1 MRVYRNNIET
11 FKTSRYFPVYCTN
24 GVCYAS
30 DRVTRSYLQPQV
42 GLIVKTGSGF
52 KSISANI
59 EITSDSYYRF
69 DGFQAGTS
77 ELIWTAIDEQT
88 AMDNSVISV
97 IDIMKATYSGTD
109 MGERKIVATIKF
121 PTPIDFRM
129 GDYVEIPMQTLLHSS
144 ESAAGSIGRERFYI
158 YTEPITKKTARP
170 MSAGDAFEITVTF
183 YPRQYELG
191 STILRDNIQQKAN
204 PDNII
209 YTGFDTVSFVGGA
222 RALLDYCIASMN
234 AQYVDNDGEPLWKYQ
249 LASSV
254 DEQQNNALE
263 YFSFSFSHTSV
274 ADALVKLNDPEQINT
289 KFFIN
294 DRTIYVGYKRPYI
307 CKVNLQEQIE
317 DEPLKLMYGKTS
329 YLPINH
335 DRGLLLNIQ
344 KTVGDAV
351 PVTKL
356 FAYGAARNI
365 NRYYC
370 ADLIASGRYV
380 NKLMLPSFSND
391 GRTDFVISE
400 DGVKKFGIRE
410 GSKEFDI
417 YPSIEHMTYA
427 DIRGIKYCIK
437 VKTSGITADLS
448 NNDGSFEHS
457 NTKSNYAV
465 TRVQC
470 YKVTPCEDNEGVNT
484 LVPCAPPEDLVVIVR
499 ATGKVVKC
507 ILRGGKTNDEAIA
520 KQIASDGKWSN
531 GNGRVPAKTYRGT
544 DYIPGSCFCV
554 HDNNFTDGEGNK
566 YSSSERDNW
575 FNTPA
580 TATTDS
586 ASELHRIEYVDTF
599 WLTDVYVFES
609 YSQTH
614 FRRDGYSAGAWARI
628 NNNSG
633 YGDSLPINEVVAV
646 EKIVITDTS
655 SNQNTTAQKTWD
667 LYLRDLGFS
676 LDEQNDF
683 GDKVFVFDTPK
694 ISIRDGLLTGREFTF
709 GSGTPTDHQDYCVCA
724 YNEDGTLNDDFFS
737 GSGYTD
743 RTVAQAAF
751 AKGAIWRLRMNRIG
765 DDPELQSIGIILPNK
780 ELYVS
785 EGDHVTLLDI
795 YMPDVYVRAAENRLL
810 REATK
815 YLRQNDKGDIKYAT
829 DIDEVRINQIPMY
842 AIQMREGVRVR
853 LSDEDLKITTENA
866 VRNIVDYPNGLESQV
881 SMFTVEHD
889 VTTETVMTFFRFQPD
904 VIDTWNEYDSFESH
918 VTGFNEEL
926 GRCAISLPRISEM
939 ANVESLDIFYS
950 KEGGG
955 YSKDRNLATYTKVSP
970 KILTTTPAEDN
981 WLISF
986 ECSKEIYDILVSDY
1000 RDIHVELYESII
1012 GTETHKYSNYGK
1024 PYYAIANEIVEFL
1037 SGKYYEVTMDVETA
1051 FVTNPIQFLLS
1062 KDRDV
1067 LGNMYCPECRITQ
1080 VSGANKEGFQRIRVS
1095 FYLDNTFDDSV
1106 GYYTAVKYV
1115 ADGNTEYASI
1125 RLLSV
1130 TEKDYDRMGDV
1141 VDYADSAIEQ
1151 ITIEIEDNTRSA
1163 DTRILSSYPEP
1174 IRKISL
1180 TLNNTP
1186 KATSWA
1192 KMMNRISATEQEIET
1207 YKSVKE
1213 SLIKTARDNARAIL
1227 SLRNSIFDPDA
1238 TTENK
1243 CDYTFLHIMMMQ
1255 LGADSMNYLLDK
1267 TYQDAGG
1274 ALHNCSISRTS
1285 SEANPVFNVN
1295 NEDTLH
1301 HLVFTDGSQN
1311 GHWTIKGPFS
1321 QTLQPN
1327 EDGSWSPYFVCI
1339 RCRKDGDN
1347 ALNENAWICS
1357 KHQYAVNQDI
1367 NPETGATTDQYGN
1380 LMTDYWYFNWAILTC
1395 PDNDGSYVLRETRG
1409 NAYMYGDS
1417 LICGKIS
1424 SLAQNS
1430 YFDLNTGNFVL
1441 GGNKDGSAALSYI
1454 DGKLTIGGIPNED
1467 RINELIDEI
1476 NKMNNLEIGGENLFR
1491 GEDWA
1496 DWGFKPSSFEHKLR
1510 SDDLQAG
1517 KYVITG
1523 KVYSTYGGCQ
1533 VTVQYTDGTTKA
1545 IFENSYLSN
1554 LSTSATE
1561 DNLIT
1566 SNVAMS
1572 LNYVFE
1578 MEKDGYVFITPVS
1591 PDSSNYYR
1599 IALVD
1604 VMLQKG
1610 TKATAYQPYI
1620 EHITNALKG
1629 TTESAGGLVAT
1640 SLIMLKNE
1648 DGEVI
1653 AGMSGLTDDNPNGES
1668 GDGTHSEGV
1677 AMWGG
1682 GSYLK
1687 ALQQAQG
1694 LISSLYDLLPIL
1706 LTKTGI
1712 GSRIGCLRIISSTQI
1727 AIDGTDGSQ
1736 ILIDGGSND
1745 VSMKL
1750 IKDNQERVVITS
1762 GTILPTTADSK
1773 TLTLNYSYTDSTL
1786 KSLSSSQN
1794 GGQSV
1799 TLGSLSL
1806 TSSNYQVQYNCTHLN
1821 AVIGLHLS
1829 NIGPYVTN
1837 VKIKFGVY
1845 IGGHRI
1851 AYANA
1856 SISELQTSS
1865 IYTYK
1870 SLYIPLTRTK
1880 TSFSGGNYSIVIK
1893 DVSVTCTYG
1902 GQTRSM
1908 NCVLKS
1914 MILGTGSSSSSWTN
1928 GNIAFSTSLLDKVTI
1943 GSNGV
1948 QIESKSGLVQILNG
1962 QNNAFIKMYGLPTS
1976 GSGLEDDRLYEHV
1989 VDFEDFKSSL
1999 QTTLHSDYF
2008 SVKSGVT
2015 NAVYDMAN
2023 KLPSKFRT
2031 VAIKRSN

>member
-11 FKTSRYFPVYCTN
+11 FQTSRYFPVYCIN
-24 GVCYAS
+24 GVYYAS
-30 DRVTRSYLQPQV
+30 DSVTRSYLQPQV

-59 EITSDSYYRF
+59 EITNDSYYRF
-69 DGFQAGTS
+69 DGLQEGTN
-77 ELIWTAIDEQT
+77 ELAWTAINEQT

-97 IDIMKATYSGTD
+97 IDMMKATYSGTD

-144 ESAAGSIGRERFYI
+144 ESAAGSIGYERFYI

-170 MSAGDAFEITVTF
+170 MSTGDAFEITVTF

-254 DEQQNNALE
+254 DEQQNNAIE

-470 YKVTPCEDNEGVNT
+470 YKVTPCQDNEGVNT

-531 GNGRVPAKTYRGT
+531 GNGRVPAKTYRET

-743 RTVAQAAF
+743 RTVAQEAF
-751 AKGAIWRLRMNRIG
+751 AKGAIWRLRMNRTG

-810 REATK
+810 RESMK

-881 SMFTVEHD
+881 SMFTIEHD
-889 VTTETVMTFFRFQPD
+889 VAEKTIKSTFYYTPGYEDITIFNPSYPTRHPSTFKKY
-904 VIDTWNEYDSFESH
+904 IESYDEASQ
-918 VTGFNEEL
+918 TIK
-926 GRCAISLPRISEM
+926 ISVPRNNS
-939 ANVESLDIFYS
+939 
-950 KEGGG
+950 
-955 YSKDRNLATYTKVSP
+955 LATSVKRLELFISPARDYSDIRSGYTAKNANISA
-970 KILTTTPAEDN
+970 IENRSST

-986 ECSKEIYDILVSDY
+986 DCTKEEYDKIRHDSYQIQID
-1000 RDIHVELYESII
+1000 LYEGIVD
-1012 GTETHKYSNYGK
+1012 TESYKYSNNGS

-1037 SGKYYEVTMDVETA
+1037 SGKYYEVVMDVETA

-1062 KDRDV
+1062 KDRNV

-1080 VSGANKEGFQRIRVS
+1080 VSGANKEGFQRIHVS

-1106 GYYTAVKYV
+1106 GYYTAVKYI

-1141 VDYADSAIEQ
+1141 VDYADSAIET

-1174 IRKISL
+1174 IRKVSL

-1192 KMMNRISATEQEIET
+1192 KMMSRISATEQEIET
-1207 YKSVKE
+1207 YKSVKQ

-1339 RCRKDGDN
+1339 RCRKDGANTLD
-1347 ALNENAWICS
+1347 EPAWICS
-1357 KHQYAVNQDI
+1357 KHQYAVNQDT
-1367 NPETGATTDQYGN
+1367 NPENGESTDQYGN
-1380 LMTDYWYFNWAILTC
+1380 PMTDYWYFNWAILTS
-1395 PDNDGSYVLRETRG
+1395 PNNDGNYVLRETRG

-1441 GGNKDGSAALSYI
+1441 GGNTDGSAALSYI
-1454 DGKLTIGGIPNED
+1454 DGVLTIGGIPDED
-1467 RINELIDEI
+1467 KINELIEEI
-1476 NKMNNLEIGGENLFR
+1476 SKTNSSNIGGENIIPNSEEIVVSPPMSYPISEITLTPHY
-1491 GEDWA
+1491 DI
-1496 DWGFKPSSFEHKLR
+1496 DSFVAIK
-1510 SDDLQAG
+1510 AG
-1517 KYVITG
+1517 TYVFSAENANCIWYAYKYGTNY
-1523 KVYSTYGGCQ
+1523 YSYIPLNFYLKATFS
-1533 VTVQYTDGTTKA
+1533 DGTYKDIT
-1545 IFENSYLSN
+1545 S
-1554 LSTSATE
+1554 STSVNNSPIGDIVFTLEKEAVISLVVSYNTSAIPE
-1561 DNLIT
+1561 ADHSIVEKVTIT
-1566 SNVAMS
+1566 LTN
-1572 LNYVFE
+1572 
-1578 MEKDGYVFITPVS
+1578 
-1591 PDSSNYYR
+1591 
-1599 IALVD
+1599 

-1610 TKATAYQPYI
+1610 NKSTSYQKYVKHLTDAFGVPTDI
-1620 EHITNALKG
+1620 M
-1629 TTESAGGLVAT
+1629 GGVIAT
-1640 SLIMLKNE
+1640 SLIMLRNE
-1648 DGEVI
+1648 NGEVV
-1653 AGMSGLTDDNPNGES
+1653 AGMSGLTDDNPNGEF
-1668 GDGTHSEGV
+1668 GDGTFSHGVHSW
-1677 AMWGG
+1677 AG
-1682 GSYLK
+1682 GSYDV
-1687 ALQQAQG
+1687 AIDQAMG
-1694 LISSLYDLLPIL
+1694 LITQLSDLLPVLI
-1706 LTKTGI
+1706 TKTGI
-1712 GSRIGCLRIISSTQI
+1712 GSKIGCFNVLDQNSISIKSYDGTSEIVLTAGTTAEDTNITIYKNGIARAIISGDSISKNSALGTSVEGKYTKNHVITKSTETIVLKNIDLSSGKGSWVVDFDSNKIMFMFSVGVFSSITQI
-1727 AIDGTDGSQ
+1727 KADIEIYLCNRLIAKAYWASDTINSGASYVQGVGGVLTNSTFTSTNSSSTHTFEIRLSNVKVRRGSEWSTDYNGYLQLRYVWICKKTGTGNSESDYSDSS
-1736 ILIDGGSND
+1736 INFSNITSND
-1745 VSMKL
+1745 VVQIGCNGIQVSHK
-1750 IKDNQERVVITS
+1750 
-1762 GTILPTTADSK
+1762 
-1773 TLTLNYSYTDSTL
+1773 
-1786 KSLSSSQN
+1786 N
-1794 GGQSV
+1794 GGFM
-1799 TLGSLSL
+1799 
-1806 TSSNYQVQYNCTHLN
+1806 QVLN
-1821 AVIGLHLS
+1821 DNTDLYVRMFGLPNSATEDGQL
-1829 NIGPYVTN
+1829 
-1837 VKIKFGVY
+1837 
-1845 IGGHRI
+1845 
-1851 AYANA
+1851 
-1856 SISELQTSS
+1856 
-1865 IYTYK
+1865 YK
-1870 SLYIPLTRTK
+1870 S
-1880 TSFSGGNYSIVIK
+1880 GGFVK
-1893 DVSVTCTYG
+1893 
-1902 GQTRSM
+1902 
-1908 NCVLKS
+1908 VLDNS
-1914 MILGTGSSSSSWTN
+1914 
-1928 GNIAFSTSLLDKVTI
+1928 
-1943 GSNGV
+1943 
-1948 QIESKSGLVQILNG
+1948 
-1962 QNNAFIKMYGLPTS
+1962 
-1976 GSGLEDDRLYEHV
+1976 
-1989 VDFEDFKSSL
+1989 
-1999 QTTLHSDYF
+1999 
-2008 SVKSGVT
+2008 
-2015 NAVYDMAN
+2015 
-2023 KLPSKFRT
+2023 
-2031 VAIKRSN
+2031 

>member
-11 FKTSRYFPVYCTN
+11 FQTSRYFPVYCTN

-69 DGFQAGTS
+69 DGFQAGTG

-170 MSAGDAFEITVTF
+170 MSAGDAFEIIVTF

-335 DRGLLLNIQ
+335 DRGLFLNIQ

-470 YKVTPCEDNEGVNT
+470 YKVTPCQDNEGVNT

-743 RTVAQAAF
+743 RTVAQEAF

-842 AIQMREGVRVR
+842 AMQMREGVRVR

-881 SMFTVEHD
+881 SMFTIEHD

-904 VIDTWNEYDSFESH
+904 VTDIWNQYDSFESH
-918 VTGFNEEL
+918 VKGFNEEL
-926 GRCAISLPRISEM
+926 GKCTISLPRISEM

-950 KEGGG
+950 KQGGG
-955 YSKDRNLATYTKVSP
+955 YSLDRSMATYTKVSP
-970 KILTTTPAEDN
+970 KILTTTPSEDN

-1012 GTETHKYSNYGK
+1012 GTETYKYSNYGK

-1037 SGKYYEVTMDVETA
+1037 SGKYYEVVMDVETA

-1080 VSGANKEGFQRIRVS
+1080 TSGASKEGFQRIRVS

-1106 GYYTAVKYV
+1106 GYYTAVKYI

-1274 ALHNCSISRTS
+1274 ALHNCSISRAS

-1321 QTLQPN
+1321 QILQPN

-1367 NPETGATTDQYGN
+1367 NPETGAATDQYGN
-1380 LMTDYWYFNWAILTC
+1380 LMTDYWCFNWAILTC
-1395 PDNDGSYVLRETRG
+1395 PDHDGNYVLRETRG

-1454 DGKLTIGGIPNED
+1454 DGKLTISGIPNED
-1467 RINELIDEI
+1467 RINELIEEI

-1545 IFENSYLSN
+1545 IFANSYLSN

-1572 LNYVFE
+1572 LNHVFE
-1578 MEKDGYVFITPVS
+1578 MEKDGYVFITPIG

-1610 TKATAYQPYI
+1610 TKATSYQPYV
-1620 EHITNALKG
+1620 EHLTSALKG
-1629 TTESAGGLVAT
+1629 TTDIAGGLVMTKA
-1640 SLIMLKNE
+1640 LMLKNE
-1648 DGEVI
+1648 NDVVT
-1653 AGMSGLTDDNPNGES
+1653 AGMSGIEDDNILVFGGGTYKEAVNAAKADNDFHVGENKTGRQITS
-1668 GDGTHSEGV
+1668 LIKKDGTSKLGIFKISDTQAIVKTNQGEVLVDDDEG
-1677 AMWGG
+1677 
-1682 GSYLK
+1682 
-1687 ALQQAQG
+1687 
-1694 LISSLYDLLPIL
+1694 ISCRRAEQSKP
-1706 LTKTGI
+1706 
-1712 GSRIGCLRIISSTQI
+1712 
-1727 AIDGTDGSQ
+1727 
-1736 ILIDGGSND
+1736 
-1745 VSMKL
+1745 
-1750 IKDNQERVVITS
+1750 VVIVTPKELNTLELLRKEGEPKSGGETVEAVFEDISDMLYTS
-1762 GTILPTTADSK
+1762 GEYILYSPTITRRFFVGAGGTIKVSGQVMIAEEILSHPTNASVGDQDKDGIYCNVFDDEGNRVASGFASQDARAVFKCTVDKAGYY
-1773 TLTLNYSYTDSTL
+1773 TLTMSAGVFVDVTGVDIDDAGHGLSVIIKFLDYVVGMENEPATYADYSYTYTEANKQTVMAYKGLFSYQGETAYLYYKDGVGFECRM
-1786 KSLSSSQN
+1786 
-1794 GGQSV
+1794 GG
-1799 TLGSLSL
+1799 
-1806 TSSNYQVQYNCTHLN
+1806 
-1821 AVIGLHLS
+1821 VIF
-1829 NIGPYVTN
+1829 
-1837 VKIKFGVY
+1837 K
-1845 IGGHRI
+1845 
-1851 AYANA
+1851 
-1856 SISELQTSS
+1856 ISEDGIIMEGLDSESS
-1865 IYTYK
+1865 VATKPIGTIYK
-1870 SLYIPLTRTK
+1870 DSSGFLKVK
-1880 TSFSGGNYSIVIK
+1880 T
-1893 DVSVTCTYG
+1893 
-1902 GQTRSM
+1902 Q
-1908 NCVLKS
+1908 
-1914 MILGTGSSSSSWTN
+1914 
-1928 GNIAFSTSLLDKVTI
+1928 
-1943 GSNGV
+1943 
-1948 QIESKSGLVQILNG
+1948 
-1962 QNNAFIKMYGLPTS
+1962 
-1976 GSGLEDDRLYEHV
+1976 
-1989 VDFEDFKSSL
+1989 
-1999 QTTLHSDYF
+1999 
-2008 SVKSGVT
+2008 
-2015 NAVYDMAN
+2015 
-2023 KLPSKFRT
+2023 
-2031 VAIKRSN
+2031 

>member
-11 FKTSRYFPVYCTN
+11 FQTSRYFPVYCTN

-30 DRVTRSYLQPQV
+30 DMVTRSYLQPQV

-69 DGFQAGTS
+69 DGFRAGEG

-158 YTEPITKKTARP
+158 YTEPIIKKTARP

-335 DRGLLLNIQ
+335 DRGLFLNIQ

-614 FRRDGYSAGAWARI
+614 FRRDGYSARAWARI

-881 SMFTVEHD
+881 SMFTIEHD

-904 VIDTWNEYDSFESH
+904 VTDIWNQYDSFESH
-918 VTGFNEEL
+918 VKGFNEEL
-926 GRCAISLPRISEM
+926 GKCTISLPRISEM

-950 KEGGG
+950 KQGGG
-955 YSKDRNLATYTKVSP
+955 YSLDRSMATYTKVSP
-970 KILTTTPAEDN
+970 KILTTTPSEDN

-986 ECSKEIYDILVSDY
+986 ECSKETYDILVSDY

-1012 GTETHKYSNYGK
+1012 GTETYKYSNYGK

-1037 SGKYYEVTMDVETA
+1037 SGKYYEVVMDVETA

-1080 VSGANKEGFQRIRVS
+1080 TSGANKEGFQRIRVS

-1106 GYYTAVKYV
+1106 GYYTAVKYI

-1180 TLNNTP
+1180 TLNNTT

-1285 SEANPVFNVN
+1285 SEANPVFNIN
-1295 NEDTLH
+1295 NEDKLH

-1395 PDNDGSYVLRETRG
+1395 PDNDGNYVLRETRG

-1454 DGKLTIGGIPNED
+1454 DGKLTIGGIPDENT
-1467 RINELIDEI
+1467 IKQLIWE
-1476 NKMNNLEIGGENLFR
+1476 MNSNSDIGGENIVPDSDEMIVSPPMSYPISEFILNPHQ
-1491 GEDWA
+1491 DA
-1496 DWGFKPSSFEHKLR
+1496 DNFIAIKAGTYVFSAENAKCLWYAFKYGTNYSSHIPFNYYLK
-1510 SDDLQAG
+1510 A
-1517 KYVITG
+1517 T
-1523 KVYSTYGGCQ
+1523 
-1533 VTVQYTDGTTKA
+1533 YTDGTYNDITPVTTVQNSA
-1545 IFENSYLSN
+1545 IKDIVFTIEREAVISLVVSY
-1554 LSTSATE
+1554 STSAIPE
-1561 DNLIT
+1561 ADHSIVEKVQIT
-1566 SNVAMS
+1566 LTN
-1572 LNYVFE
+1572 
-1578 MEKDGYVFITPVS
+1578 
-1591 PDSSNYYR
+1591 
-1599 IALVD
+1599 
-1604 VMLQKG
+1604 VMLQRGNKS
-1610 TKATAYQPYI
+1610 TSYQRYVKHLTDAFGVP
-1620 EHITNALKG
+1620 
-1629 TTESAGGLVAT
+1629 TEIMGGVIAT
-1640 SLIMLKNE
+1640 SLIMLRNE
-1648 DGEVI
+1648 KGEVV
-1653 AGMSGLTDDNPNGES
+1653 AGMSGMTDNNPNGEY
-1668 GDGTHSEGV
+1668 GDGTFSHGVHSWAGGSYADASKQAMGLVDELSALLPVLITKNGVGSNIGCFRVLSDTAVEIQSKNSGRIVIESGVNNNPSINFFNKSGDNILEITGDTLPGVSTSSKSISDFSFDTVTKTKNIENGVVIGSVNLSSASSYNVTYNDATHIKIKNVYIGLYAGSVNAFSSGFKLKFDIYLGERCICSVNENHDNYTTRDGGSFYIAVYSPLKTPLMAKINRGNYNITVRNVSVSMKGKDGNWYKTDMVRFEGITIGKGTSSSTWADGNITFTSEGV
-1677 AMWGG
+1677 
-1682 GSYLK
+1682 K
-1687 ALQQAQG
+1687 
-1694 LISSLYDLLPIL
+1694 
-1706 LTKTGI
+1706 
-1712 GSRIGCLRIISSTQI
+1712 
-1727 AIDGTDGSQ
+1727 
-1736 ILIDGGSND
+1736 
-1745 VSMKL
+1745 
-1750 IKDNQERVVITS
+1750 
-1762 GTILPTTADSK
+1762 
-1773 TLTLNYSYTDSTL
+1773 
-1786 KSLSSSQN
+1786 
-1794 GGQSV
+1794 
-1799 TLGSLSL
+1799 
-1806 TSSNYQVQYNCTHLN
+1806 
-1821 AVIGLHLS
+1821 
-1829 NIGPYVTN
+1829 
-1837 VKIKFGVY
+1837 KI
-1845 IGGHRI
+1845 
-1851 AYANA
+1851 
-1856 SISELQTSS
+1856 
-1865 IYTYK
+1865 
-1870 SLYIPLTRTK
+1870 
-1880 TSFSGGNYSIVIK
+1880 
-1893 DVSVTCTYG
+1893 
-1902 GQTRSM
+1902 
-1908 NCVLKS
+1908 
-1914 MILGTGSSSSSWTN
+1914 
-1928 GNIAFSTSLLDKVTI
+1928 TI
-1943 GSNGV
+1943 GSNGMLI
-1948 QIESKSGLVQILNG
+1948 QAASGYLTEFRNDQT
-1962 QNNAFIKMYGLPTS
+1962 QNYIRMVGLPNSS
-1976 GSGLEDDRLYEHV
+1976 GVDGRLYK
-1989 VDFEDFKSSL
+1989 D
-1999 QTTLHSDYF
+1999 SD
-2008 SVKSGVT
+2008 G
-2015 NAVYDMAN
+2015 
-2023 KLPSKFRT
+2023 KLY
-2031 VAIKRSN
+2031 VAST

>member
-11 FKTSRYFPVYCTN
+11 FQTSRYFPVYCTN

-88 AMDNSVISV
+88 AMDNSVIPV

-170 MSAGDAFEITVTF
+170 MSAGDAFEIIVTF

-335 DRGLLLNIQ
+335 DRGLFLNIQ

-470 YKVTPCEDNEGVNT
+470 YKVTPCQDNEGVNT

-737 GSGYTD
+737 DSEYTD
-743 RTVAQAAF
+743 RTVAQEAF

-904 VIDTWNEYDSFESH
+904 VTDIWNQYDSFESH
-918 VTGFNEEL
+918 VKGFNEEL
-926 GRCAISLPRISEM
+926 GRCTISLPRISEM

-950 KEGGG
+950 KQGGG
-955 YSKDRNLATYTKVSP
+955 YSLDRSMATYTKVSP
-970 KILTTTPAEDN
+970 KILTTTPSEDN

-986 ECSKEIYDILVSDY
+986 ECSKETYDILVSDY

-1012 GTETHKYSNYGK
+1012 GTETYKYSNYGK

-1037 SGKYYEVTMDVETA
+1037 SGKYYEVVMDVETA

-1067 LGNMYCPECRITQ
+1067 LGNIYCPECRITQ
-1080 VSGANKEGFQRIRVS
+1080 TSGANKEGFQRIRVS

-1106 GYYTAVKYV
+1106 GYYTAVKYI

-1186 KATSWA
+1186 KATNWA

-1285 SEANPVFNVN
+1285 SEANPIFNVN

-1454 DGKLTIGGIPNED
+1454 DGKLTIGGIPDEN
-1467 RINELIDEI
+1467 RINELIEEI
-1476 NKMNNLEIGGENLFR
+1476 NKMNNLEIGGENLCPVSSLSQKYSAGNFVAIKYLMPLEAGQKYISSYTKFEDNCPVSEEWAKGICLAVGDVNGLQNMEDVYKF
-1491 GEDWA
+1491 GEVIEVSKSGRNLYLVWA
-1496 DWGFKPSSFEHKLR
+1496 SYGYADYMK
-1510 SDDLQAG
+1510 G
-1517 KYVITG
+1517 KYDETQISAGTFTQ
-1523 KVYSTYGGCQ
+1523 SI
-1533 VTVQYTDGTTKA
+1533 DGLM
-1545 IFENSYLSN
+1545 I
-1554 LSTSATE
+1554 
-1561 DNLIT
+1561 
-1566 SNVAMS
+1566 
-1572 LNYVFE
+1572 
-1578 MEKDGYVFITPVS
+1578 
-1591 PDSSNYYR
+1591 
-1599 IALVD
+1599 
-1604 VMLQKG
+1604 QKG
-1610 TKATAYQPYI
+1610 ERATAYQSYVNYL
-1620 EHITNALKG
+1620 TKALEG
-1629 TTESAGGLVAT
+1629 QTSVAGGLLAT
-1640 SLIMLKNE
+1640 SVILLR
-1648 DGEVI
+1648 DGEEVT
-1653 AGMSGLTDDNPNGES
+1653 AGISGIKDDNILLF
-1668 GDGTHSEGV
+1668 
-1677 AMWGG
+1677 GG
-1682 GSYLK
+1682 GSYDE
-1687 ALQQAQG
+1687 AVNAASPDNDFHVG
-1694 LISSLYDLLPIL
+1694 EN
-1706 LTKTGI
+1706 KTG
-1712 GSRIGCLRIISSTQI
+1712 RQI
-1727 AIDGTDGSQ
+1727 
-1736 ILIDGGSND
+1736 
-1745 VSMKL
+1745 
-1750 IKDNQERVVITS
+1750 
-1762 GTILPTTADSK
+1762 
-1773 TLTLNYSYTDSTL
+1773 
-1786 KSLSSSQN
+1786 
-1794 GGQSV
+1794 
-1799 TLGSLSL
+1799 
-1806 TSSNYQVQYNCTHLN
+1806 
-1821 AVIGLHLS
+1821 
-1829 NIGPYVTN
+1829 
-1837 VKIKFGVY
+1837 
-1845 IGGHRI
+1845 
-1851 AYANA
+1851 
-1856 SISELQTSS
+1856 
-1865 IYTYK
+1865 
-1870 SLYIPLTRTK
+1870 
-1880 TSFSGGNYSIVIK
+1880 
-1893 DVSVTCTYG
+1893 
-1902 GQTRSM
+1902 
-1908 NCVLKS
+1908 
-1914 MILGTGSSSSSWTN
+1914 
-1928 GNIAFSTSLLDKVTI
+1928 TSLLDKQGKGKLGIFRIGDDKVDIKMPYGGLISIDVSNSSESGITISKGGEIKTIITDLNIDEIATRRQSEKESMEINYSETDLMIDELGDFATMLSYTINGVPISLMLSIKCKFYGLQNAAFVDITKTYTASCIAFVHTDEVSALWGDNFDQSISFKGTEVKNGCYECEFTMPYLERTNMDGNLRFIDIRLGSTLGFGKCDIIVSGAVEFEDIITLSSESSII
-1943 GSNGV
+1943 GSDGICCV
-1948 QIESKSGLVQILNG
+1948 NG
-1962 QNNAFIKMYGLPTS
+1962 QSSFKVKNSAGGQIITVTGLPTS
-1976 GSGLEDDRLYEHV
+1976 GD
-1989 VDFEDFKSSL
+1989 KL
-1999 QTTLHSDYF
+1999 QKGQLWNNN
-2008 SVKSGVT
+2008 GV
-2015 NAVYDMAN
+2015 
-2023 KLPSKFRT
+2023 LS
-2031 VAIKRSN
+2031 IKQ

>member
-11 FKTSRYFPVYCTN
+11 FQTSRYFPVYCTN

-30 DRVTRSYLQPQV
+30 DRVTRSFLQPQV

-59 EITSDSYYRF
+59 EITNDSYYRF
-69 DGFQAGTS
+69 DGFQAGTN
-77 ELIWTAIDEQT
+77 ELIWTAIDEQI
-88 AMDNSVISV
+88 AMANSVISV

-144 ESAAGSIGRERFYI
+144 ESAAGSIGYERFYI

-344 KTVGDAV
+344 KTVGDVV

-391 GRTDFVISE
+391 GHTDFVISE
-400 DGVKKFGIRE
+400 DGVKKFGFRE

-465 TRVQC
+465 TRIQC
-470 YKVTPCEDNEGVNT
+470 YKVTPCDGTDGELGANK
-484 LVPCAPPEDLVVIVR
+484 LVECAPPEDLVVIVR

-507 ILRGGKTNDEAIA
+507 VLRGGSTNDEAIA
-520 KQIASDGKWSN
+520 KQIASDGTWGN
-531 GNGRVPAKTYRGT
+531 GNGRVPARTYKGT

-554 HDNNFTDGEGNK
+554 HDNNLTDGEGKK
-566 YSSSERDNW
+566 YSSSDRDNW

-676 LDEQNDF
+676 IDEQNDF

-709 GSGTPTDHQDYCVCA
+709 GSGIPTDHQDYCVCA

-743 RTVAQAAF
+743 RTVAQEAF

-810 REATK
+810 REAMK

-904 VIDTWNEYDSFESH
+904 VTDIWNQYDSFESH
-918 VTGFNEEL
+918 VKGFNEEL
-926 GRCAISLPRISEM
+926 GKCTISLPRISEM

-950 KEGGG
+950 KQGGG
-955 YSKDRNLATYTKVSP
+955 YSLDRSMATYTKISP

-1012 GTETHKYSNYGK
+1012 GTETYKYSNYGK

-1037 SGKYYEVTMDVETA
+1037 SGKYYEVVMDVETA

-1067 LGNMYCPECRITQ
+1067 LGNMYCPECRIIQT
-1080 VSGANKEGFQRIRVS
+1080 SGANKEGFQRIRVS

-1106 GYYTAVKYV
+1106 GYYTAVKYI

-1141 VDYADSAIEQ
+1141 VDYADSAIET

-1192 KMMNRISATEQEIET
+1192 KMMSRVSATEQEVET
-1207 YKSVKE
+1207 YKSIKE

-1274 ALHNCSISRTS
+1274 VLHNCSISRVS
-1285 SEANPVFNVN
+1285 GEANPVFNVN
-1295 NEDTLH
+1295 TEDTLH

-1311 GHWTIKGPFS
+1311 GHWAVKGPFS
-1321 QTLQPN
+1321 QTLQPD

-1339 RCRKDGDN
+1339 RCRKDGAN
-1347 ALNENAWICS
+1347 ALDENAWICS

-1367 NPETGATTDQYGN
+1367 NPETGLTIDQYGN

-1441 GGNKDGSAALSYI
+1441 GGNADGSAALSYI
-1454 DGKLTIGGIPNED
+1454 NGVLTISGIPDENT
-1467 RINELIDEI
+1467 IKQLIWE
-1476 NKMNNLEIGGENLFR
+1476 MNSNSDIGGENIVPDSDEMSVSPPMSYPISEFILNPHQ
-1491 GEDWA
+1491 DA
-1496 DWGFKPSSFEHKLR
+1496 DNFISIKAGTYVFSAENAKCMWYAFKYGTNYSSHIPFNYYLK
-1510 SDDLQAG
+1510 A
-1517 KYVITG
+1517 T
-1523 KVYSTYGGCQ
+1523 
-1533 VTVQYTDGTTKA
+1533 YTDGTYNDITPVTTVQNSA
-1545 IFENSYLSN
+1545 IKDIVFTIEREAVISLVVSY
-1554 LSTSATE
+1554 STSAIPE
-1561 DNLIT
+1561 ADHSIVEKVQIT
-1566 SNVAMS
+1566 LTN
-1572 LNYVFE
+1572 
-1578 MEKDGYVFITPVS
+1578 
-1591 PDSSNYYR
+1591 
-1599 IALVD
+1599 
-1604 VMLQKG
+1604 VMLQRGNKS
-1610 TKATAYQPYI
+1610 TSYQRYVKHLTDAFGVP
-1620 EHITNALKG
+1620 
-1629 TTESAGGLVAT
+1629 TEIMGGVIAT
-1640 SLIMLKNE
+1640 SLIMLRNE
-1648 DGEVI
+1648 KGEVV
-1653 AGMSGLTDDNPNGES
+1653 AGMSGMTDNNPDGEY
-1668 GDGTHSEGV
+1668 GDGTFSHGVHSW
-1677 AMWGG
+1677 AG
-1682 GSYLK
+1682 GSYDDALK
-1687 ALQQAQG
+1687 QAMG
-1694 LISSLYDLLPIL
+1694 LVDELSTLLPVLITKNGVGSNIGCFRVLSDTTVEIQSKNSGRIVIESGVNNNPSINFFNKSGDNIL
-1706 LTKTGI
+1706 EITGDTLPGVTTSSKSISDYSFSLAKNLENGVII
-1712 GSRIGCLRIISSTQI
+1712 GSVGLTAVSSYNVTYNGATHIKIKAIYIGLYAGSVNAFSSGFKLRFDIYLGERCICSVNENQDNYMTR
-1727 AIDGTDGSQ
+1727 
-1736 ILIDGGSND
+1736 DGGDFYFNLYATLSKSMTKINRGTYNITVRNVS
-1745 VSMKL
+1745 VSMKG
-1750 IKDNQERVVITS
+1750 KDGGWYKTDMVRFEGITIGA
-1762 GTILPTTADSK
+1762 GTSNATWAD
-1773 TLTLNYSYTDSTL
+1773 
-1786 KSLSSSQN
+1786 
-1794 GGQSV
+1794 
-1799 TLGSLSL
+1799 
-1806 TSSNYQVQYNCTHLN
+1806 
-1821 AVIGLHLS
+1821 
-1829 NIGPYVTN
+1829 
-1837 VKIKFGVY
+1837 
-1845 IGGHRI
+1845 
-1851 AYANA
+1851 
-1856 SISELQTSS
+1856 
-1865 IYTYK
+1865 
-1870 SLYIPLTRTK
+1870 
-1880 TSFSGGNYSIVIK
+1880 
-1893 DVSVTCTYG
+1893 
-1902 GQTRSM
+1902 
-1908 NCVLKS
+1908 
-1914 MILGTGSSSSSWTN
+1914 
-1928 GNIAFSTSLLDKVTI
+1928 GNITFTSAGVKKITI
-1943 GSNGV
+1943 GSNGMLI
-1948 QIESKSGLVQILNG
+1948 QAASGYLTEFRNDQT
-1962 QNNAFIKMYGLPTS
+1962 QNYIRMVGLPS
-1976 GSGLEDDRLYEHV
+1976 SSAVDGRLYK
-1989 VDFEDFKSSL
+1989 D
-1999 QTTLHSDYF
+1999 SD
-2008 SVKSGVT
+2008 G
-2015 NAVYDMAN
+2015 
-2023 KLPSKFRT
+2023 KLCIAST
-2031 VAIKRSN
+2031 

>member
-11 FKTSRYFPVYCTN
+11 FQTSRYFPVYCMN

-30 DRVTRSYLQPQV
+30 DIFTRSYLQPQV

-59 EITSDSYYRF
+59 EITNDSYYRF
-69 DGFQAGTS
+69 DGFQAGTN

-88 AMDNSVISV
+88 AMANSVISIV
-97 IDIMKATYSGTD
+97 DIMKATYSGTD

-144 ESAAGSIGRERFYI
+144 ESAAGSIGYERFYI

-329 YLPINH
+329 LLPINH

-391 GRTDFVISE
+391 GHTDFVISE
-400 DGVKKFGIRE
+400 DGVKKFGFRE

-465 TRVQC
+465 TRIQC
-470 YKVTPCEDNEGVNT
+470 YKVTPCDGTDGELGANK
-484 LVPCAPPEDLVVIVR
+484 LVECAPPEDLVVIVR

-507 ILRGGKTNDEAIA
+507 VLRGGSTNDEAIA
-520 KQIASDGKWSN
+520 KQIASDGTWSN

-554 HDNNFTDGEGNK
+554 HDNNLTDGEGKK
-566 YSSSERDNW
+566 YSSSDRDNW

-743 RTVAQAAF
+743 RTVAQEAF

-810 REATK
+810 REAMK

-904 VIDTWNEYDSFESH
+904 VTDIWNQYDSFESH
-918 VTGFNEEL
+918 VKGFNEEL
-926 GRCAISLPRISEM
+926 GRCTISLPRISEM

-950 KEGGG
+950 KQGGG
-955 YSKDRNLATYTKVSP
+955 YSLDRSMATYTKISP
-970 KILTTTPAEDN
+970 KILTTTLAEDN

-1012 GTETHKYSNYGK
+1012 GTETYKYSNYGK

-1037 SGKYYEVTMDVETA
+1037 SGKYYEVTMDVEAA

-1080 VSGANKEGFQRIRVS
+1080 VSGANKEGFQRIHVS

-1106 GYYTAVKYV
+1106 GYYTTVKYI

-1130 TEKDYDRMGDV
+1130 TERDYDRMGDV
-1141 VDYADSAIEQ
+1141 VDYADSAIEA

-1163 DTRILSSYPEP
+1163 DTRIMSSYPEP

-1192 KMMNRISATEQEIET
+1192 KMMSRVSATEQEVET
-1207 YKSVKE
+1207 YKSIKE

-1227 SLRNSIFDPDA
+1227 SLRNSIFDPDV

-1311 GHWTIKGPFS
+1311 GHWAVKGPFS
-1321 QTLQPN
+1321 QTLQPD
-1327 EDGSWSPYFVCI
+1327 EDGSWNPYFVCI
-1339 RCRKDGDN
+1339 RCRKDGANTLD
-1347 ALNENAWICS
+1347 EPAWICS
-1357 KHQYAVNQDI
+1357 KHQYAVNQDT
-1367 NPETGATTDQYGN
+1367 NPENGESTDQYGN
-1380 LMTDYWYFNWAILTC
+1380 PMTDYWYFNWAILTS
-1395 PDNDGSYVLRETRG
+1395 PNNDGNYVLRETRG

-1441 GGNKDGSAALSYI
+1441 GGNTDGSAALSYI
-1454 DGKLTIGGIPNED
+1454 DGVLTISGIPDED
-1467 RINELIDEI
+1467 KINELIEEI
-1476 NKMNNLEIGGENLFR
+1476 SKTNSSNIGGENIIPNSEEIVVSPPMSYPISEITLTPHY
-1491 GEDWA
+1491 DV
-1496 DWGFKPSSFEHKLR
+1496 DSFVAIK
-1510 SDDLQAG
+1510 AG
-1517 KYVITG
+1517 TYVFSAENANCIWYAYKYGTNY
-1523 KVYSTYGGCQ
+1523 YSYIPLNFYLKATFS
-1533 VTVQYTDGTTKA
+1533 DGTYKDITSSTSVN
-1545 IFENSYLSN
+1545 NSPIGDIVFTLEKEAVISLVVSY
-1554 LSTSATE
+1554 STSAIPEADHSIVEKVT
-1561 DNLIT
+1561 IT
-1566 SNVAMS
+1566 LTN
-1572 LNYVFE
+1572 
-1578 MEKDGYVFITPVS
+1578 
-1591 PDSSNYYR
+1591 
-1599 IALVD
+1599 

-1610 TKATAYQPYI
+1610 NKSTSYQKYVKHLTDAFGVPTDI
-1620 EHITNALKG
+1620 M
-1629 TTESAGGLVAT
+1629 GGVIAT
-1640 SLIMLKNE
+1640 SLIMLRNE
-1648 DGEVI
+1648 NGEVV
-1653 AGMSGLTDDNPNGES
+1653 AGMSGIKDDNSEGEL

-1677 AMWGG
+1677 TLWGG
-1682 GSYLK
+1682 GSYAK
-1687 ALQQAQG
+1687 ALAQAQG
-1694 LISSLYDLLPIL
+1694 LVTDILELLPLL

-1712 GSRIGCLRIISSTQI
+1712 GSRIGCFTVLSRNAVAVENFSQTERILISTDSGFVFQNRSSTSEEYK
-1727 AIDGTDGSQ
+1727 DS
-1736 ILIDGGSND
+1736 ILISPHTVD
-1745 VSMKL
+1745 
-1750 IKDNQERVVITS
+1750 
-1762 GTILPTTADSK
+1762 
-1773 TLTLNYSYTDSTL
+1773 
-1786 KSLSSSQN
+1786 
-1794 GGQSV
+1794 
-1799 TLGSLSL
+1799 LSL
-1806 TSSNYQVQYNCTHLN
+1806 TAANIEIPASSTSN
-1821 AVIGLHLS
+1821 ADLKNSIVFSAAIA
-1829 NIGPYVTN
+1829 N
-1837 VKIKFGVY
+1837 GVY
-1845 IGGHRI
+1845 F
-1851 AYANA
+1851 A
-1856 SISELQTSS
+1856 SIDSDLTIDVDLNRGSTEEGQYGIVDVWLTHSGADEWSSDGVYMLCENKRFYTLGHGSTIIRISGLKPSVNHMYFEGEVHLCIRFRKVVEIYAEEEYDITSS
-1865 IYTYK
+1865 VTATVTLNKAIQFLSAESK
-1870 SLYIPLTRTK
+1870 Q
-1880 TSFSGGNYSIVIK
+1880 SIK
-1893 DVSVTCTYG
+1893 
-1902 GQTRSM
+1902 
-1908 NCVLKS
+1908 
-1914 MILGTGSSSSSWTN
+1914 
-1928 GNIAFSTSLLDKVTI
+1928 I
-1943 GSNGV
+1943 GSNGMILSSSDANSV
-1948 QIESKSGLVQILNG
+1948 VFDLSKDYTSVR
-1962 QNNAFIKMYGLPTS
+1962 MTGLPTTTNKPTET
-1976 GSGLEDDRLYEHV
+1976 GALYDDA
-1989 VDFEDFKSSL
+1989 
-1999 QTTLHSDYF
+1999 
-2008 SVKSGVT
+2008 GV
-2015 NAVYDMAN
+2015 
-2023 KLPSKFRT
+2023 
-2031 VAIKRSN
+2031 IKIV